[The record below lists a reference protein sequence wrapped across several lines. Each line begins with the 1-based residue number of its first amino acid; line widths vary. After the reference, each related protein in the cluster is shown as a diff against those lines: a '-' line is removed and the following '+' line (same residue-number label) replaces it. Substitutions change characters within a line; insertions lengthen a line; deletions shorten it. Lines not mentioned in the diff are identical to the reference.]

1 LKFCTPQHFS
11 QAIEKHEAIMSI
23 ILETTTVKETL
34 FSDFKGEIKVGA
46 WGGDFVIFLN
56 PIRQHILAKRFYD
69 RHFTTK

>member
-34 FSDFKGEIKVGA
+34 FSDFKGEIKAWAPGA
-46 WGGDFVIFLN
+46 VIL
-56 PIRQHILAKRFYD
+56 
-69 RHFTTK
+69 